1 MKQKA
6 FIYIILAGV
15 FWGTSGIF
23 VHMLSP
29 LGLSSLQ
36 MATVRGSVAA
46 ICMALYAL
54 VEKRELFKLTMK
66 QFLLAVGSGFA
77 MFMTSA
83 GYFSSI
89 QASSVSTA
97 VVLMYTAPVMV
108 MVYSVIFLGEKMT
121 RLKAVSTVL
130 MIVGCGLVSGIIG
143 GLKFS
148 IYGMIY
154 GLISGVSYAAYN
166 IFTKIQMREKCNPFS
181 ASMYAFIFM
190 TVFALIVSQP
200 LHIIGVA
207 VDKPQSVL
215 IMMGCGVITS
225 VLPYV
230 LYTLALKVLAA
241 GTASALSVVE
251 PMAATVFSII
261 FLGEDLNLYSV
272 CGIML
277 IVFSIFMLSK
287 SE

>member
-29 LGLSSLQ
+29 FGMSSLQ
-36 MATVRGSVAA
+36 MATVRGGVAA

-54 VEKRELFKLTMK
+54 VKKRTLFKLTSK
-66 QFLLAVGSGFA
+66 QLLLAVGSGFA

-108 MVYSVIFLGEKMT
+108 MVYSVIFLGERMT
-121 RLKAVSTVL
+121 HLKAASTIL
-130 MIVGCGLVSGIIG
+130 MIVGCGLVSGVIG

-148 IYGMIY
+148 IYGIIY

-166 IFTKIQMREKCNPFS
+166 IFTKMQMREKCNPFS

-190 TVFALIVSQP
+190 TLFALIISQP
-200 LHIIGVA
+200 LHIVGVA
-207 VDKPQSVL
+207 FGKPQSVL
-215 IMMGCGVITS
+215 IMIGCGVITS

-230 LYTLALKVLAA
+230 LYTLALKVLPA

-251 PMAATVFSII
+251 PMAATVFSIV

-272 CGIML
+272 CGIIIIILEML
-277 IVFSIFMLSK
+277 I
-287 SE
+287 